1 MSKAAMKM
9 NRESRLLRP
18 FVSIEGALRGQETAM
33 NLSIVKATV
42 KKVDPEKADD
52 EKEMCWSLGNEKYIW
67 IQLKEQLPT
76 SQMG

>member
-9 NRESRLLRP
+9 NRESLLLRP

-42 KKVDPEKADD
+42 KKVDPRTLMMKKKCVGA
-52 EKEMCWSLGNEKYIW
+52 
-67 IQLKEQLPT
+67 
-76 SQMG
+76 